1 MTIMTPHP
9 YPTYKPSGVTWLGD
23 VPAHWAVRRL
33 RTVAEMR
40 VSNVDKHTRED
51 EIPVRLC
58 NYVDVYKNDRI
69 NQAMPFMK
77 ATASPDEIERF
88 RLERGDVLITKDSEA
103 WDDIGVPSLVV
114 ESADDL
120 LSGYHLALLRPF
132 KEILGAYLALV
143 LQSKAVAYQFHVMA
157 NGVTRYGL
165 THAGIQSVQIPLPPV
180 PEQAPVVHYLDYV
193 DRRIRRYTSAKRKLI
208 ALLEEERQA
217 VVNTA
222 VTRGLDPKVRLK
234 PSGVEWLGDVPEHW
248 EVRRL
253 KTICGMKSG
262 EGITAE
268 SIETVGDYPVYGGNG
283 LRGYASSYTHDGA
296 FALIGRQG
304 ALCGNVHIARGRF
317 WASEHAVVAA
327 QIGGQEIGWF
337 GAILTAMNLNQYS
350 IAAAQPGLAVE
361 RILNLYLPVPST
373 IEQRTIAE
381 HLDRATTNIEA
392 AIARARRQV
401 QLVEEYRTRLIAD
414 VVTGKLDV
422 REASAQLP
430 DEAEDDEPIGEGG
443 PRQNGLAE
451 DIYDIEQ
458 STQELGVESEVT
470 T

>member
-1 MTIMTPHP
+1 M
-9 YPTYKPSGVTWLGD
+9 
-23 VPAHWAVRRL
+23 
-33 RTVAEMR
+33 
-40 VSNVDKHTRED
+40 
-51 EIPVRLC
+51 
-58 NYVDVYKNDRI
+58 
-69 NQAMPFMK
+69 
-77 ATASPDEIERF
+77 
-88 RLERGDVLITKDSEA
+88 
-103 WDDIGVPSLVV
+103 
-114 ESADDL
+114 
-120 LSGYHLALLRPF
+120 
-132 KEILGAYLALV
+132 
-143 LQSKAVAYQFHVMA
+143 
-157 NGVTRYGL
+157 
-165 THAGIQSVQIPLPPV
+165 
-180 PEQAPVVHYLDYV
+180 